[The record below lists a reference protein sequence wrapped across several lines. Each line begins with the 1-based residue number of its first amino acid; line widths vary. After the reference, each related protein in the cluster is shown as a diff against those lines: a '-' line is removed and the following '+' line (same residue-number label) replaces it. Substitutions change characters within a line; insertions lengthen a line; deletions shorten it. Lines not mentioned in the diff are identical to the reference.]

1 MRGYGLVQAGLRFQR
16 WRHNVDTMLV
26 SKVLASKVLALK
38 GVVKF
43 TPKCA
48 LAPHQSKIES
58 LLYFMLRC
66 LALVLCLNVSLVK
79 AALPD
84 LLPPPPSITATS
96 YVLYEPVSDTFL
108 LDYRADVRLPPASLT
123 KIMTSYVI
131 ASELQRGTISLE
143 DMVPISVKA
152 WRQEGSRM
160 FVREGTRV
168 SVDDLINGI
177 IVQSGNDASVA
188 MAEFIAGSEEAF
200 ADLMNE
206 YGRALGL
213 KDSSFSNATG
223 LPMADHYTTA
233 RDLAIL
239 TKAMIR
245 DFPEHYARYQT
256 KEFTYNDI
264 TQKNRNLLLWRDK
277 TVDGVKTGH
286 TEDAGYCLVSSAVRN
301 DMRLISVVMGTDSMQ
316 ARATQ
321 SQKLL
326 KYGFRAYEV
335 VQPYRRNAKVHEQQ
349 IWMGAQEVLPMGLT
363 EDLILVVPR
372 GKADELS
379 ASVNIDRVIKA
390 PVERGQVMGT
400 FELSIDK
407 DIVAKRQL
415 VALQTVETGG
425 IFLRLWHWIYLK
437 FVDMMS

>member
-1 MRGYGLVQAGLRFQR
+1 MVLLMIVMVPVRFAQ
-16 WRHNVDTMLV
+16 
-26 SKVLASKVLALK
+26 
-38 GVVKF
+38 
-43 TPKCA
+43 
-48 LAPHQSKIES
+48 
-58 LLYFMLRC
+58 
-66 LALVLCLNVSLVK
+66 

-84 LLPPPPSITATS
+84 LVPPPPQIMATS

-108 LDYRADVRLPPASLT
+108 LDYRSDVRLPPASLT

-131 ASELQRGTISLE
+131 ASELKRGTITLE

-188 MAEFIAGSEEAF
+188 MAEFISGTEEAF
-200 ADLMNE
+200 AELMNE

-213 KDSSFSNATG
+213 SNTHFSNATG

-239 TKAMIR
+239 AKAMIR
-245 DFPEHYARYQT
+245 DFPSHYLRYQT

-286 TEDAGYCLVSSAVRN
+286 TEDAGYCLVSSAVRD

-316 ARATQ
+316 ARAVE

-326 KYGFRAYEV
+326 KYGFRSYEV
-335 VQPYRRNAKVHEQQ
+335 IQPYKAFAKVHEQEV
-349 IWMGAQEVLPMGLT
+349 WMGSQQMLQMGLS
-363 EDLILVVPR
+363 EDLIITIPR
-372 GKADELS
+372 GKTESLS
-379 ASVNIDRVIKA
+379 AAVNVDKVIKA
-390 PVERGQVMGT
+390 PVERGQVMGS
-400 FELSIDK
+400 FELSIEK
-407 DIVAKRQL
+407 EIVAKKEL
-415 VALQTVETGG
+415 VALQNVEAGG

-437 FVDMMS
+437 FIELMA